1 MTIAENILI
10 AIPSSWVLARDTPIL
25 DAVSEVAN
33 FPIAGVSRRVGV
45 SSQPKILLVGIQH
58 SHESMTKVEPALT
71 GSIFKLGCG
80 WSGTLLH

>member
-33 FPIAGVSRRVGV
+33 FSIAGVSRRVGV
-45 SSQPKILLVGIQH
+45 SSQPKILLVGI
-58 SHESMTKVEPALT
+58 
-71 GSIFKLGCG
+71 
-80 WSGTLLH
+80 